1 MSKRKSWNLGVSGGV
16 IVLLVAI
23 MIILGIKDGVLFGN
37 ETRQIVSNEAGHALQ
52 LSVTERVNKL
62 WDLAQHSD
70 GSNYETKL
78 IMQGSYLIPAEDWKQ
93 EALKWKESIH
103 VATPFVARE
112 ERGQEV
118 LRANDQGSNWKR
130 EILVFAEQDGR
141 LYFTIH
147 LTGVELK
154 GKEYIV
160 DEGENLLKALQ
171 ANNLSVLWNS
181 EIRTKAV
188 GTLDSIWGQMHRKM
202 QLLGHAKAI
211 DHYEDNRT
219 RSVSYET
226 DYMGEGIKMKSG
238 VANLQMAVHELAGEG
253 IARLT
258 LGAPLIAG
266 EY

>member
-1 MSKRKSWNLGVSGGV
+1 
-16 IVLLVAI
+16 
-23 MIILGIKDGVLFGN
+23 
-37 ETRQIVSNEAGHALQ
+37 
-52 LSVTERVNKL
+52 
-62 WDLAQHSD
+62 
-70 GSNYETKL
+70 
-78 IMQGSYLIPAEDWKQ
+78 MQGSYLIKAEDWKQ
-93 EALKWKESIH
+93 EALKWKESIQ

-147 LTGVELK
+147 LTGVELN
-154 GKEYIV
+154 GKEHIV
-160 DEGENLLKALQ
+160 DEGEHLHKALQ
-171 ANNLSVLWNS
+171 ANNHSVLWNS

-188 GTLDSIWGQMHRKM
+188 GTLDSMWGKMHRKM
-202 QLLGHAKAI
+202 QLLGHAKPI
-211 DHYEDNRT
+211 DNYEDIRT

-253 IARLT
+253 ITRLT
-258 LGAPLIAG
+258 LGTPLIAG